1 MLNEKEEAWSRTLQ
15 GMRKEM
21 EEAVKVNREAQ
32 REFKEKTMEQLTEKS
47 RVKVDRWWEKIKA
60 MKIEWGDI
68 HGQM

>member
-47 RVKVDRWWEKIKA
+47 RVKVDRW
-60 MKIEWGDI
+60 
-68 HGQM
+68 